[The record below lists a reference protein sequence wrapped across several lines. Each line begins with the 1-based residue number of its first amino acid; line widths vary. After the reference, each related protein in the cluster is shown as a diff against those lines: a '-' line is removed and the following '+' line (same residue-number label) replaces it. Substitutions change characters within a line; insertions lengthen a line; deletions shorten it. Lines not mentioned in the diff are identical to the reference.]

1 MPGMSKAAAR
11 WFRLAC
17 AAALAAGCSTPT
29 SRDNASIESA
39 IQGGAPWGGD
49 YAVGMIGFASGG
61 VCTGTL
67 IAPDVVLTAGHCV
80 QGVEEEIS
88 GFYLGAGGPVLS
100 NGGPS
105 TDMPGNLTRYEVD
118 KVALYPGFD
127 VANSMSCPLATTDV
141 AVLHLATPVTTVRP
155 QSFPRPGSDARVVSS
170 SLSVG
175 QSCWTVG
182 YGRHDVGGVTTTKE
196 KRVAQVRVQSLASGS
211 LSVVAAAG
219 PSGGITD
226 EGDSGG
232 PLLCAFAGLGGSAPW
247 RVVGVVSCAKDGVA
261 AAHHEQTFVRT
272 DGIADWLAQVV
283 VSFPLEERCTTTGA
297 EIPMRCDGQALQM
310 CDGQRWRTLQTCSA
324 TQTCSAQQVSCHGP

>member
-1 MPGMSKAAAR
+1 
-11 WFRLAC
+11 
-17 AAALAAGCSTPT
+17 
-29 SRDNASIESA
+29 
-39 IQGGAPWGGD
+39 
-49 YAVGMIGFASGG
+49 MIGFASGG

-141 AVLHLATPVTTVRP
+141 AVLHLATPVTPVTTVRP
-155 QSFPRPGSDARVVSS
+155 QSFPRPGSDVRVVSS